1 MKGDFNMLFNFILKQ
16 WLKKEKV
23 FILTEEH
30 EITGWLYNPGLS
42 RENRFLSDLLNRAN
56 KNFIAITDCTIVH
69 KSRQGEVE
77 KLNFLQLNMKYI
89 ILIKPIP
96 EDTNV

>member
-1 MKGDFNMLFNFILKQ
+1 MLLNYLLKP

-42 RENRFLSDLLNRAN
+42 RESRFLSDLLNRAN

-69 KSRQGEVE
+69 KNRHGEVE
-77 KLNFLQLNMKYI
+77 NLEFLQLNMKYI

-96 EDTNV
+96 EALKE